1 MRQYAA
7 HSTADWPW
15 FEDILAYD
23 NATLPRALLL
33 AGCSMGK
40 PRYVKTALT
49 ALTWLLDLQCSES
62 GYFVP
67 IGSQGFY
74 TRGEQRARF
83 DQQPVEAYATVAAC
97 LDAFRCTGD
106 AQWAKQ
112 SQLVFDWFLGRNDLS
127 RADDRPATGAC
138 YDGLQ
143 PDGVNQNQGA
153 ESTLAFLLSLL
164 DLRLAE
170 EELATAELLE
180 ERADP
185 SVANPLADGSVD
197 TTDEATIAEESAA
210 HPL

>member
-1 MRQYAA
+1 
-7 HSTADWPW
+7 
-15 FEDILAYD
+15 
-23 NATLPRALLL
+23 
-33 AGCSMGK
+33 MGK
-40 PRYVKTALT
+40 SRYVKTALT
-49 ALTWLLDLQCSES
+49 ALSWLLDLQCSES

-97 LDAFRCTGD
+97 LDAFRCTAD
-106 AQWAKQ
+106 AQWTKH
-112 SQLVFDWFLGRNDLS
+112 SQLVFDWFLGRNDL
-127 RADDRPATGAC
+127 RVPMIDPATGAC

-164 DLRLAE
+164 ELRLAE

-180 ERADP
+180 ERADL
-185 SVANPLADGSVD
+185 SVANPLTGAESDD
-197 TTDEATIAEESAA
+197 LDNAAIAEEPAV